1 MACSRAMLGLGP
13 TVVKHSPN
21 AGSALRNRHLWT
33 SAASLFDR
41 NPPQQVEVAANLASA
56 QHHKRIIG
64 DACRRPGFAV
74 YEVFNY
80 DLWTC
85 IHRAGRTGRAGARGF
100 ASTLVSGAEVSEFRR
115 IERALRLRIKREKTE
130 YNHLVRQWRC
140 REKNLP
146 SRTLYSD
153 AGRGIHNSH
162 RFGAIGVALSRG
174 NI

>member
-1 MACSRAMLGLGP
+1 VACSRAMLGLGA

-41 NPPQQVEVAANLASA
+41 NPPQQVEVADNLASA
-56 QHHKRIIG
+56 QHHNGSSAMHAGSPVSPSTR
-64 DACRRPGFAV
+64 
-74 YEVFNY
+74 FNY
-80 DLWTC
+80 CLWTC
-85 IHRAGRTGRAGARGF
+85 IHRVGRTGRAGARGF

-115 IERALRLRIKREKTE
+115 IERALRLRIKRKKTE
-130 YNHLVRQWRC
+130 YNHLVREWRC
-140 REKNLP
+140 RENNLP
-146 SRTLYSD
+146 SRTLHSD

-162 RFGAIGVALSRG
+162 CFGAIGVALSRG

>member
-1 MACSRAMLGLGP
+1 VACSRAMLGLRA

-41 NPPQQVEVAANLASA
+41 NPPQQVEVADNLASA
-56 QHHKRIIG
+56 QHHNG
-64 DACRRPGFAV
+64 SSA
-74 YEVFNY
+74 
-80 DLWTC
+80 

-115 IERALRLRIKREKTE
+115 IERALRLRIKRKKTE

-140 REKNLP
+140 RENNLP
-146 SRTLYSD
+146 SRTLHSD

-162 RFGAIGVALSRG
+162 CFGAIGVALSRG

>member
-1 MACSRAMLGLGP
+1 MLGLRA

-41 NPPQQVEVAANLASA
+41 NPPQQVEVADNLASA
-56 QHHKRIIG
+56 QHHNG
-64 DACRRPGFAV
+64 SSA
-74 YEVFNY
+74 
-80 DLWTC
+80 

-115 IERALRLRIKREKTE
+115 IERALRLRIKRKKTE

-140 REKNLP
+140 RENNLP
-146 SRTLYSD
+146 SRTLHSD

-162 RFGAIGVALSRG
+162 CFGAIGVALSRG